1 MALTPEQRRER
12 NRQACQAYYARN
24 KETLLAKAS
33 ERRPVIDLP
42 RAWINNQFRAL
53 DWTQEERDAF
63 PLPERCPLEG
73 VRIDYKAHWITGRD
87 PPDSAPALRHVDP
100 ERQGIHNA
108 PCADPLTPQTA
119 RVLSF
124 RACRRLDDEHNR
136 RVAQERHLT
145 PDERMVRA
153 FARLNPD
160 N

>member
-1 MALTPEQRRER
+1 MVMTPEERRVRKQEA
-12 NRQACQAYYARN
+12 NRRYY
-24 KETLLAKAS
+24 ETHKSDVLAKAS
-33 ERRPVIDLP
+33 ERRPVVDLP
-42 RAWINNQFRAL
+42 RAWINGQFRAL

-73 VRIDYKAHWITGRD
+73 VRIDYKARWVRVGSHPH

-136 RVAQERHLT
+136 RVAQERQLT
-145 PDERMVRA
+145 PG
-153 FARLNPD
+153 
-160 N
+160 